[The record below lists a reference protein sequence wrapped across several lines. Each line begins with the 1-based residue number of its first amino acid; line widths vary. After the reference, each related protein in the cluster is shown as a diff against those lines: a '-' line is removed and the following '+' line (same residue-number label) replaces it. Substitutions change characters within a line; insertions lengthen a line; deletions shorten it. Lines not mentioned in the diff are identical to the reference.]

1 MHDSS
6 LALIVGCGHPEGPGD
21 HVRILSGMHG
31 DQVDEQLIERRP
43 GRVVNLPKSA
53 DLTVVAAD
61 VLRSETA
68 GLLAGVDAVVSGIG
82 IRKGDPAGTLVAG
95 AGALAAAAPARL
107 VWLGALGTGASA
119 AKAGP
124 LYTVVLALFVGSERA
139 EKKQAD
145 DVALHAGATVFHAGP
160 LADGPVSPTR
170 RTVTLAEFKRPAL
183 MPARVTR
190 ATVAAML
197 DEAEKSQH
205 PGEIVVPLP

>member
-1 MHDSS
+1 
-6 LALIVGCGHPEGPGD
+6 
-21 HVRILSGMHG
+21 MHG
-31 DQVDEQLIERRP
+31 DQVDEQLRLAASGGTGHQLAAQALDRGHSVLSLARDP
-43 GRVVNLPKSA
+43 RTVNLPKSA

-68 GLLAGVDAVVSGIG
+68 GLLAGVDPVVSGIG

-95 AGALAAAAPARL
+95 ARALAAAAPARL
-107 VWLGALGTGASA
+107 VWLGGLGTGASA

-190 ATVAAML
+190 ATVAAAML